1 MTGKGMTFEEKLASG
16 YYIRDAKPK
25 PVAVATIPLAQ
36 ADAEVVAA
44 NPESVRVTA
53 RRPDGVTVIAKP
65 QSNPNCVTVRTDLVR
80 EIDAEGR
87 PVWDD
92 ELSGAI
98 SEYHPWSGL
107 RR

>member
-1 MTGKGMTFEEKLASG
+1 MTFEEKLACG

-25 PVAVATIPLAQ
+25 PVAVVTVPVTQ
-36 ADAEVVAA
+36 AVAEVVAA
-44 NPESVRVTA
+44 NPESVRVSARTA
-53 RRPDGVTVIAKP
+53 DGVTILAKP

-80 EIDAEGR
+80 EIDEFGR

-92 ELSGAI
+92 PGGAVH
-98 SEYHPWSGL
+98 EYHPWSGL

>member
-1 MTGKGMTFEEKLASG
+1 MIGKGMTFEEKLASG

-25 PVAVATIPLAQ
+25 RVAVVTVPVSHS
-36 ADAEVVAA
+36 DAKVIAE
-44 NPESVRVTA
+44 NPESVRVHA
-53 RRPDGVTVIAKP
+53 RRADGVSVIARP

-80 EIDAEGR
+80 EIDGHGR

-92 ELSGAI
+92 PGQVTH
-98 SEYHPWSGL
+98 EYHPWSGL